1 MLLIG
6 TKTKY
11 GKVSGITCKEGE
23 RYYFLIDKY
32 GTVSL
37 LPADLLETNV

>member
-11 GKVSGITCKEGE
+11 GKVSGITCKGGE

-37 LPADLLETNV
+37 LPADLIESI